1 MRLKRAVAVVAAG
14 LVVLGCGRDGPETH
28 PVSGRVVLTGGD
40 ASQLAGHHVEAV
52 LEGDPTVRASGVIGP
67 DGAFVLESLHD
78 GAVKKGARAGQ
89 YQARLV
95 AAEENDDGKKL
106 RKPPV
111 AARHLKFETSGLS
124 FSVPATDEVKLVISP
139 R

>member
-1 MRLKRAVAVVAAG
+1 MRLNGAVAVVAAG
-14 LVVLGCGRDGPETH
+14 LMTLGCGRDGPETH

-40 ASQLAGHHVEAV
+40 AGQLAGHHVEAV
-52 LEGDPTVRASGVIGP
+52 LESDPAVRASGVIGP
-67 DGAFVLESLHD
+67 DGTFALETLD
-78 GAVKKGARAGQ
+78 AGAVRKGARAGR
-89 YQARLV
+89 YRARV
-95 AAEENDDGKKL
+95 VPAEENEDGKKL

-124 FSVPATDEVKLVISP
+124 FSVPATEEVKLVVSP

>member
-1 MRLKRAVAVVAAG
+1 
-14 LVVLGCGRDGPETH
+14 
-28 PVSGRVVLTGGD
+28 VSGRIVLTGGD
-40 ASQLAGHHVEAV
+40 ASQLSGHHVEAV

-67 DGAFVLESLHD
+67 DGAFVLESLHG

-89 YQARLV
+89 YQARVV
-95 AAEENDDGKKL
+95 AAEENEDGKKL

>member
-1 MRLKRAVAVVAAG
+1 MRLSRAAIIAAS
-14 LVVLGCGRDGPETH
+14 LVVLGCSRDEPETH
-28 PVSGRVVLTGGD
+28 SVSGRIVLTGGD

-67 DGAFVLESLHD
+67 DGAFVLESLHA
-78 GAVKKGARAGQ
+78 GAVKKGARAGR
-89 YQARLV
+89 YQARVV
-95 AAEENDDGKKL
+95 AAEENEDGKKL

-111 AARHLKFETSGLS
+111 AAKHLKFETSGLS
-124 FSVPATDEVKLVISP
+124 FSVPATDEVKLVVAS